1 MRSNQ
6 TTTRMWIGG
15 GDNQASNP
23 HDWSDPNGLPGA
35 PRPGDTLILNNGT
48 INISDN
54 DLKGDTLTLAGEG
67 PTINL
72 DNAHL
77 RLQGSTAQQQGVSFT
92 LNAGGDDLLNMI
104 SSDNSGILVVPT
116 IHLAENAHLLMKGDL
131 QFASY
136 SINGGTGSEIINDG
150 TIGAGRLISQ
160 PINTNVSGHGSIKVS
175 GATKGPNVLTV
186 NGKVG
191 HGQTFELVNSNFGAT
206 LDVKQPDVF
215 HGLLDVPSFE
225 TPHTSVILEGLVAT
239 NYSVKGDRLFLYE
252 GNRKIDTVR
261 LSNPTVQP
269 VSIAQSGSSVIL
281 GFNETPPGTIL
292 PMNG

>member
-77 RLQGSTAQQQGVSFT
+77 RLQGGYRAAARRQLYAECQWRRLAQY
-92 LNAGGDDLLNMI
+92 D
-104 SSDNSGILVVPT
+104 
-116 IHLAENAHLLMKGDL
+116 
-131 QFASY
+131 
-136 SINGGTGSEIINDG
+136 
-150 TIGAGRLISQ
+150 
-160 PINTNVSGHGSIKVS
+160 
-175 GATKGPNVLTV
+175 
-186 NGKVG
+186 
-191 HGQTFELVNSNFGAT
+191 
-206 LDVKQPDVF
+206 
-215 HGLLDVPSFE
+215 
-225 TPHTSVILEGLVAT
+225 
-239 NYSVKGDRLFLYE
+239 
-252 GNRKIDTVR
+252 
-261 LSNPTVQP
+261 
-269 VSIAQSGSSVIL
+269 
-281 GFNETPPGTIL
+281 
-292 PMNG
+292 